1 MNTIPQDSPKAIR
14 AQVGDMIRIEEEV
27 DPFFLLDEKN
37 KRKEKTREMH
47 TGRDNKGAHR
57 MEVMRG
63 TQHRPGLYDTSQMG
77 KQNSIR

>member
-1 MNTIPQDSPKAIR
+1 MP
-14 AQVGDMIRIEEEV
+14 
-27 DPFFLLDEKN
+27 
-37 KRKEKTREMH
+37 

-63 TQHRPGLYDTSQMG
+63 TQHRPGLYDTSQKG